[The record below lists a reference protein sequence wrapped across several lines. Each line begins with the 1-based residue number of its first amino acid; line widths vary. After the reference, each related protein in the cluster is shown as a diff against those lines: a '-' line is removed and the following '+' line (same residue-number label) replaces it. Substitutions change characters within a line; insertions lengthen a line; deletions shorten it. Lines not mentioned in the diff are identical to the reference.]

1 MRIAVFDSKRYD
13 RAALTQ
19 ANAAFGHELVFFE
32 DGLNRDTIPLATGF
46 DAVCPFVND
55 RVDAETIDGLTRLG
69 VKLIT
74 LRSAGYNSVDI
85 TAAAQNGIAVM
96 SVPAYSPEAV
106 AEHTFALLL
115 TLVRRTHRAYNRV
128 RDGNF
133 SLDGLVGINLA
144 GRTFGIIGAGKIGLA
159 ALRIARGFGCRL
171 LASDPRADE
180 AVLAEVG
187 GEKVDLDTLL
197 QQADIIS
204 LHVPLNP
211 KTHHMINAK
220 AIGSMKRGAVLIN
233 TSRGGLID
241 TRALLAA
248 LKTGHLGGVGLDVY
262 EHEQGIF
269 FEDLSGSALQD
280 DLLARL
286 TTFPNVVITSHQGFL
301 TEEALANIAQ
311 TVLSN
316 ASAFEQ
322 GAPLVNQVLPP
333 QH

>member
-19 ANAAFGHELVFFE
+19 ANALFGHELVFFE
-32 DGLNRDTIPLATGF
+32 AWLNRDTVPLATGF

-55 RVDAETIDGLTRLG
+55 RVDAETIEHLARLG

-85 TAAAQNGIAVM
+85 AAAARHGISVM
-96 SVPAYSPEAV
+96 CVPAYSPEAV

-115 TLVRRTHRAYNRV
+115 TLVRRTHRAYVRV

-133 SLDGLVGINLA
+133 SLDGLVGTNLY
-144 GRTFGIIGAGKIGLA
+144 GRTFGIVGAGKIGQA

-171 LASDPRADE
+171 LANDPSLDANQLGD
-180 AVLAEVG
+180 LEV
-187 GEKVDLDTLL
+187 EKVDLPTLL
-197 QQADIIS
+197 EQSDILS
-204 LHVPLNP
+204 LHVPLTP
-211 KTHHMINAK
+211 ATYHMINNA
-220 AIGSMKRGAVLIN
+220 ALARMKRGAIIVN

-241 TRALLAA
+241 TRALLVA
-248 LKTGHLGGVGLDVY
+248 LKSGHLGGVGLDVY
-262 EHEQGIF
+262 EHEEGIF
-269 FEDLSGSALQD
+269 FEDLSSAALQD
-280 DLLARL
+280 DMLARL

-311 TVLSN
+311 TVLAN
-316 ASAFEQ
+316 AAAFEA
-322 GAPLVNQVLPP
+322 GAPLINEVLPP
-333 QH
+333 A